1 MERRFASIRDYIVA
15 RQQRRLDATAAIDD
29 DNDIV
34 VDVPTLPVE
43 EDDVVVTASELSHE
57 DMERLR
63 SNDPWMYHSIVN
75 KITGHTV
82 CNFDRLQSEDGDAA
96 AGRPSSINGNQ
107 TRSFRLAASNST
119 RARNDVHRQRRFST
133 EESTLPDPAWFNSTS
148 LGAGDPVAAA
158 HEFVLEGR
166 LNQDGSSSLGAEE
179 AVTAARPAVP
189 VGRLNQDEDSNGSPL
204 DLYLCTLF
212 HLNFQD
218 EEEDE
223 VDELSAS

>member
-34 VDVPTLPVE
+34 VAVPTLPVE
-43 EDDVVVTASELSHE
+43 EDVVVTASELSPD
-57 DMERLR
+57 DMMRLR
-63 SNDPWMYHSIVN
+63 LNDPWMYHSIVN

-82 CNFDRLQSEDGDAA
+82 CNFDRIQSEDGDAA

-107 TRSFRLAASNST
+107 TSSFRLAASNST
-119 RARNDVHRQRRFST
+119 RARNDVHRRRRFST
-133 EESTLPDPAWFNSTS
+133 EESTLPDPASLFNSTS

-204 DLYLCTLF
+204 DLYLSTLF
-212 HLNFQD
+212 HLNFQGK
-218 EEEDE
+218 EEDE